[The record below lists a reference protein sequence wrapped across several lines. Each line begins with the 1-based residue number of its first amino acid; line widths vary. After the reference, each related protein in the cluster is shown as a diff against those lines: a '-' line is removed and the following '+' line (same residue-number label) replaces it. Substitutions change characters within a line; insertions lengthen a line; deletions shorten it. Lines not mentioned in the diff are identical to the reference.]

1 MDLRPNFVRSL
12 TSVLLGCTAALAAGP
27 AAADDRP
34 AVLPDLF
41 VTASRLGDGITGAS
55 TTVVTADD
63 IARSPARTLPEIL
76 SAQPG
81 VQVRSLYG
89 AVGGAGA
96 TIDMRGFG
104 AAGTSNTLVLV
115 NGRRLND
122 VDMAGVDLST
132 IPLDSVERIE
142 VTRGNSGA
150 VLYGDG
156 AMGGVINIVTKTGA
170 GRPASARIEAGFG
183 SFNQREGAVSG
194 SASNG
199 PVSATVSAN
208 AVDSDGYR
216 VNNALRQ
223 RNAAAEFRHSGTDGS
238 AYVNLSADDQHLGFP
253 GARRVTLTSSELV
266 TDRRGAT
273 TPFDY
278 GDKQGLNATAGITR
292 QLGDVELVLDG
303 GIRRKMQQAGFF
315 SAWGAVFDSY
325 VDTTLTTYS
334 LTPRANVRHTLFG
347 LPSKA
352 TAGVDVYKSVYGS
365 DRANHKGEA
374 AYHHYDIDQLTVAGY
389 WQETVAVRPDTD
401 VSFGGRLQRN
411 AITARDRFDP
421 SAPGGAFA
429 SPPVQG
435 EPLDKSE
442 WQYAAHAGFEHRF
455 DSALAVFGRVG
466 RSFRLPNVDERVGMA
481 PWGTPTSFDLK
492 TQTSH
497 DIEGGYRLSLAG
509 LDLQQSVYLMDLTNE
524 LHYSPVTFTNV
535 NLDPTRRWG
544 VETTGSYR
552 LTEAVRLKGGVA
564 YTRAVFREGANAGH
578 DVPLVARWS
587 GHAGASWDVWRKW
600 LVLDLVARFYGP
612 ARMDNDQANFQPLIP
627 AHTLVDVRLG
637 GEIDQPFGRGPV
649 STAFWSVAVQNLFDA
664 DYFEYAVASATTFG
678 TYNAYPMP
686 GRAYMVRA
694 GVKF

>member
-1 MDLRPNFVRSL
+1 MELRPPLGISL
-12 TSVLLGCTAALAAGP
+12 KTALLGCIAAFAAAP
-27 AAADDRP
+27 AAAQNAP
-34 AVLPDLF
+34 QLLPDLF
-41 VTASRLGDGITGAS
+41 VTASRLGEGITGAS
-55 TTVVTADD
+55 TSVITAED
-63 IARSPARTLPEIL
+63 IARSPGQTLPEIL

-81 VQVRSLYG
+81 VQVRNLYG

-96 TIDMRGFG
+96 TVDMRGFG
-104 AAGTSNTLVLV
+104 AAATSNTLVLV

-122 VDMAGVDLST
+122 VDMAGVDFAT
-132 IPLDSVERIE
+132 IPLDSIERIE
-142 VTRGNSGA
+142 ITRGNSGA

-170 GRPASARIEAGFG
+170 GRPNQARIEGAFG
-183 SFNQREGAVSG
+183 SFNQREGSVSG
-194 SASNG
+194 SASAG

-223 RNAAAEFRHSGTDGS
+223 RNAAVEFRRSGTDGS
-238 AYVNLSADDQHLGFP
+238 AYINLSADDQHLGFP
-253 GARRVTLTSSELV
+253 GARRVTLSSSELV

-278 GDKQGLNATAGITR
+278 GDKQGVNVTAGVTR

-315 SAWGAVFDSY
+315 SAWGSIFDAY

-334 LTPRANVRHTLFG
+334 LTPRVNIRHGLFG

-352 TAGVDVYKSVYGS
+352 IAGIDVYKSVYGS
-365 DRANHKGEA
+365 DRANHAGEA
-374 AYHHYDIDQLTVAGY
+374 AYHHYDIGQLTVAGY

-401 VSFGGRLQRN
+401 LSGGVRLQRN
-411 AITARDRFDP
+411 AISARDRFDP
-421 SAPGGAFA
+421 GAPGGAFA

-435 EPLDKSE
+435 DPLDKSE
-442 WQYAAHAGFEHRF
+442 MQYAAHAGFEHRVN
-455 DSALAVFGRVG
+455 DALAVFGRVG

-497 DIEGGYRLSLAG
+497 DVEAGYRLALAG
-509 LDLQQSVYLMDLTNE
+509 LNLQQSVYLMDLTNE
-524 LHYSPVTFTNV
+524 LHFDPVTFTNI

-544 VETTGSYR
+544 VETTATYR
-552 LTEAVRLKGGVA
+552 LTDAVRLKGGLA
-564 YTRAVFREGANAGH
+564 YTRAVFRDGVYSGN

-587 GHAGASWDVWRKW
+587 GHAGAAWDIWRKW
-600 LVLDLVARFYGP
+600 LVLDVVARFYGD
-612 ARMDNDQANFQPLIP
+612 ARMNNDQANFQPMIP

-637 GEIDQPFGRGPV
+637 GEVENPFGPGPL
-649 STAFWSVAVQNLFDA
+649 SKAFWSVAVQNLFDA
-664 DYFEYAVASATTFG
+664 DYFDYAVASATTYG

-686 GRAYMVRA
+686 GRSYMVRA
-694 GVKF
+694 GVTF